1 LFSLGGTCTKKGVVL
16 IFVLDPEG
24 KILFN
29 SSGGVKRNSSAKTS
43 CLPAAPGRGYQP
55 KPCAQGGGENKNY

>member
-1 LFSLGGTCTKKGVVL
+1 LFSPGGTCTKKGVVL

-29 SSGGVKRNSSAKTS
+29 SSGGSKEKLFSKNKLPTGSPGKGVSAETLCS
-43 CLPAAPGRGYQP
+43 RRRG
-55 KPCAQGGGENKNY
+55 K